1 VAVGVY
7 VAVAV
12 GVGEG
17 VSVAVAVPNMATVGG
32 RFRAATVIRPTN
44 NAITLATVK
53 RRRLLAN
60 PGPCRFFNIKRIS
73 YKPTAKYREGE
84 YARLFKRP
92 GKYSPFVCLRFW
104 YLPGYCPQA
113 RLSPTQPREFSKSI
127 LTLPSKGPPSSNRL
141 R

>member
-1 VAVGVY
+1 MAVGVY

-32 RFRAATVIRPTN
+32 RFRAVTTIRPIN
-44 NAITLATVK
+44 SAITLATVK

-73 YKPTAKYREGE
+73 YKPNATYREGE
-84 YARLFKRP
+84 YAR
-92 GKYSPFVCLRFW
+92 PFQMPWDV
-104 YLPGYCPQA
+104 LPH
-113 RLSPTQPREFSKSI
+113 
-127 LTLPSKGPPSSNRL
+127 
-141 R
+141 